1 MPSKPSTFSVASLRT
16 TASHTI
22 GIPHL
27 VDLLAQLP
35 AGATL
40 EDYQAAV
47 VDENILSRPTHAG
60 RLRTFRHLRE
70 IYLLDPTAS
79 AFAALR
85 RVWDLDM
92 DARPLLAGTLALTRD
107 VMFRDSLPAITRAL
121 PGAVVTSDDVS
132 EVVAGKH
139 ATGVSASTLGKVGR
153 NVASCWT
160 QTGHLAGRSKKV
172 RTLVEARPSAVAY
185 SAYLGHLSGKRGLGV
200 LDTEWSR
207 ALDLPEGSELKAL
220 QAAHQA
226 GFLRVKSAGS
236 VVEVGFDLLSGSAR

>member
-1 MPSKPSTFSVASLRT
+1 MPNNPLTFSIASLRT

-27 VDLLAQLP
+27 VDLLAQVP

-47 VDENILSRPTHAG
+47 VEENILSRPTHAG

-70 IYLLDPTAS
+70 VYLLDPGAP

-85 RVWDLDM
+85 RVWDLDQ

-107 VMFRDSLPAITRAL
+107 VLFRDSLPAITRAL
-121 PGAVVTSDDVS
+121 PSTVVRSDEIS
-132 EVVAGKH
+132 EVVASRH

-172 RTLVEARPSAVAY
+172 RTLVEARPAAVAY
-185 SAYLGHLSGKRGLGV
+185 SAYLGHLSGRRGLGV
-200 LDTEWSR
+200 LDTEWAP
-207 ALDLPEGSELKAL
+207 ALDLPEGSELASL

-226 GFLRVKSAGS
+226 GFLRVQSAGS
-236 VVEVGFDLLSGSAR
+236 VVEVRFDLLSGNAR